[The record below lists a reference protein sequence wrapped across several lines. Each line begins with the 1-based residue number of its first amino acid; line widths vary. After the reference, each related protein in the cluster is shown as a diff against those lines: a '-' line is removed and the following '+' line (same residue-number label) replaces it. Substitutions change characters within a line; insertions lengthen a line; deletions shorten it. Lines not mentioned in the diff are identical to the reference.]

1 MLNNHHI
8 VRLLREAALLLKHS
22 YKADNLQF
30 VEINNRTYTI
40 DEFDEFKRDLFEAG
54 AKIQLMLLQYQLPPA
69 DFIDFLQKERQ
80 YVIAFRKSE
89 GQLKPVLIHPVAR
102 KRLETQFDSHSS
114 HTHEFRPSGEWFC
127 PDNEEV
133 IFMVIFPEESIVSDM
148 QLGGEKGGVALNPVT
163 RLLRLLHAERSQ
175 INYILFY
182 ALLMGL
188 LSLVLPL
195 GIQST
200 IELISGG
207 MFFSSIYV
215 LIAII
220 ILGVLIGG
228 ILQIMQITL
237 VEHLQRRIFTKA
249 SLEFAYRIPR
259 LKAESIISN
268 YAPELINRFF
278 DIITIQK
285 GLPKLLI
292 DLTSGLVQIFFGLIL
307 LSLYHPFFV
316 FFSIGLITFLFIIF
330 YFTGPRGLRSSIEES
345 KYKYKV
351 VHWLEELAR
360 ALHSFKLAGST
371 DLPIKKTDQNV
382 NNYLKFRKTH
392 FQVLITQ
399 YSFIL
404 LFKTLVI
411 GGLLI
416 VGAILVIDRQITLG
430 QFVASE
436 VVIIL
441 ILNSIEKIIMYMDV
455 IYDLLTAVDK
465 VSNVTDL
472 PLERIGG
479 LDLPK
484 KLNATGYSIQV
495 KGLKFKYP
503 GQNEYVL
510 KGINLDIR
518 SGDRICIAGPGG
530 SGKTTLVNILSGIY
544 TNYEGIVALNNYSL
558 RDLDLTHLRN
568 KIGKNISQEDIF
580 DGTILENITLGKSME
595 EVQDAI
601 DAIEAVGLKDELL
614 SLPNGLNTH
623 LTSGG
628 KNLSNT
634 TAHKLILARLLA
646 KKPNLVILNDFFT
659 GLKREAK
666 LQLIRCVTDSSRPWT
681 LIAVSNDP
689 LIMEACNRIIVIK
702 DGRVEIEGPYNEL
715 LTQGLLEPYTE

>member
-8 VRLLREAALLLKHS
+8 VRILREAALQLKHA
-22 YKADNLQF
+22 YNAENLHF
-30 VEINNRTYTI
+30 VEVNNRTYTAE
-40 DEFDEFKRDLFEAG
+40 EFSEFKRDLFEAG
-54 AKIQLMLLQYQLPPA
+54 AKIQLMLLQYQLPVA
-69 DFIDFLQKERQ
+69 DFMDFLQKERQ
-80 YVIAFRKSE
+80 YVLAFRKSGE
-89 GQLKPVLIHPVAR
+89 QIKPVLIHPAAR
-102 KRLETQFDSHSS
+102 RRLETQFDTSS
-114 HTHEFRPSGEWFC
+114 IHTHDFKPTGEWYC
-127 PDNEEV
+127 TENDEV
-133 IFMVIFPEESIVSDM
+133 LFMVIFPEESIVSDM
-148 QLGGEKGGVALNPVT
+148 QLGVEEGGVKLNPVT
-163 RLLRLLHAERSQ
+163 RLLRLLHAERDQ

-259 LKAESIISN
+259 LKSESIISN

-292 DLTSGLVQIFFGLIL
+292 DLTSGLVQILFGLIL

-382 NNYLKFRKTH
+382 NNYLKYRKVH

-416 VGAILVIDRQITLG
+416 VGAILVVERQITLG

-479 LDLPK
+479 LDMPK
-484 KLNATGYSIQV
+484 NLNEGPYNIMV
-495 KGLKFKYP
+495 KDLKFRYP
-503 GQNEYVL
+503 NNKDYVL
-510 KGINLDIR
+510 KGINLYVR
-518 SGDRICIAGPGG
+518 AGERVCIAGPGG

-580 DGTILENITLGKSME
+580 DGTILENITLGKSTE
-595 EVQDAI
+595 KVQDAVE
-601 DAIEAVGLKDELL
+601 AIEAVGLRDEFL
-614 SLPNGLNTH
+614 SLPEGLNTH

-634 TAHKLILARLLA
+634 TIHKLILARCLA

-666 LQLIRCVTDSSRPWT
+666 IQLIKCVTDPSRPWT

-689 LIMEACNRIIVIK
+689 LIMEACNRVIVVK
-702 DGRVEIEGPYNEL
+702 DGLVEIEGPFNEL
-715 LTQGLLEPYTE
+715 LSQGLLEPYTE

>member
-1 MLNNHHI
+1 MNNHHI
-8 VRLLREAALLLKHS
+8 VRILREAALLLNHS
-22 YKADNLQF
+22 YRADNLQF
-30 VEINNRTYTI
+30 VEVNNRSYSLH
-40 DEFDEFKRDLFEAG
+40 EFDEFKRDLFEAG
-54 AKIQLMLLQYQLPPA
+54 AKIQLMLLQYQLPKA
-69 DFIDFLQKERQ
+69 DFIDFLKNEHQ
-80 YVIAFRKSE
+80 YVLAFRRAGE
-89 GQLKPVLIHPVAR
+89 QLKPVLIHPAGKNR
-102 KRLETQFDSHSS
+102 KETQFDAQTS
-114 HTHEFRPSGEWFC
+114 HTHLFQPQGDWFC
-127 PDNEEV
+127 PKSDEV
-133 IFMVIFPEESIVSDM
+133 LFLVIFPEESIVSD
-148 QLGGEKGGVALNPVT
+148 LHIGEEGGQKLSPVT
-163 RLLRLLHAERSQ
+163 RLLRLLHAERTQ

-207 MFFSSIYV
+207 LFFSSVYV
-215 LIAII
+215 LIGVI
-220 ILGVLIGG
+220 ILGVLMGG
-228 ILQIMQITL
+228 ILQIMQISL

-259 LKAESIISN
+259 IKSESIISN

-292 DLTSGLVQIFFGLIL
+292 DFTSGLVQIFFGLVL

-316 FFSIGLITFLFIIF
+316 FFSLGLITFLFIIF

-382 NNYLKFRKTH
+382 SNYLKYRKMHFR
-392 FQVLITQ
+392 VLITQ

-416 VGAILVIDRQITLG
+416 VGSILVVDRQITLG

-441 ILNSIEKIIMYMDV
+441 ILNAIEKIIMYMDV

-465 VSNVTDL
+465 VAHVTDL

-479 LDLPK
+479 LDLPRP
-484 KLNATGYSIQV
+484 LNQNGYFIEV
-495 KGLKFKYP
+495 KNLRFRYP
-503 GQNEYVL
+503 GKSDYVL
-510 KGINLDIR
+510 NGIDLTIR
-518 SGDRICIAGPGG
+518 AGERVCISGPGG
-530 SGKTTLVNILSGIY
+530 AGKTTLVNILSGIY
-544 TNYEGIVALNNYSL
+544 TNYEGLVALNNYSL
-558 RDLDLTHLRN
+558 RDLDLTHLRD

-580 DGTILENITLGKSME
+580 DGTILENITLGKHME
-595 EVQDAI
+595 LVQDAME
-601 DAIEAVGLKDELL
+601 AIEAVGLRQEILT
-614 SLPNGLNTH
+614 LPEGLNTH

-634 TAHKLILARLLA
+634 SVHKLILARCIA
-646 KKPNLVILNDFFT
+646 KKPNLVILNDFFN

-666 LQLIRCVTDSSRPWT
+666 VHLVQCVTDPSRPWT

-689 LIMEACNRIIVIK
+689 LVMQAC
-702 DGRVEIEGPYNEL
+702 GRVLVLRDGKIEIDGPYNEL
-715 LTQGLLEPYTE
+715 LSQGFLEPYTE

>member
-1 MLNNHHI
+1 M
-8 VRLLREAALLLKHS
+8 
-22 YKADNLQF
+22 
-30 VEINNRTYTI
+30 
-40 DEFDEFKRDLFEAG
+40 
-54 AKIQLMLLQYQLPPA
+54 
-69 DFIDFLQKERQ
+69 
-80 YVIAFRKSE
+80 
-89 GQLKPVLIHPVAR
+89 
-102 KRLETQFDSHSS
+102 
-114 HTHEFRPSGEWFC
+114 
-127 PDNEEV
+127 
-133 IFMVIFPEESIVSDM
+133 
-148 QLGGEKGGVALNPVT
+148 
-163 RLLRLLHAERSQ
+163 LRLLHAERSQ

-215 LIAII
+215 LITII
-220 ILGVLIGG
+220 IIGVLMGG

-316 FFSIGLITFLFIIF
+316 FFSIGLITFLFVIF

-382 NNYLKFRKTH
+382 NNYLKYRKIH

-416 VGAILVIDRQITLG
+416 VGAILVVERQITLG

-479 LDLPK
+479 LDMPK
-484 KLNATGYSIQV
+484 
-495 KGLKFKYP
+495 
-503 GQNEYVL
+503 
-510 KGINLDIR
+510 NLMKV
-518 SGDRICIAGPGG
+518 P
-530 SGKTTLVNILSGIY
+530 
-544 TNYEGIVALNNYSL
+544 
-558 RDLDLTHLRN
+558 
-568 KIGKNISQEDIF
+568 
-580 DGTILENITLGKSME
+580 ITL
-595 EVQDAI
+595 
-601 DAIEAVGLKDELL
+601 
-614 SLPNGLNTH
+614 
-623 LTSGG
+623 
-628 KNLSNT
+628 
-634 TAHKLILARLLA
+634 
-646 KKPNLVILNDFFT
+646 
-659 GLKREAK
+659 
-666 LQLIRCVTDSSRPWT
+666 W
-681 LIAVSNDP
+681 
-689 LIMEACNRIIVIK
+689 
-702 DGRVEIEGPYNEL
+702 
-715 LTQGLLEPYTE
+715 

>member
-8 VRLLREAALLLKHS
+8 VRILREVALLLKHS
-22 YKADNLQF
+22 YNAENLQF
-30 VEINNRTYTI
+30 IEINNRDYNI
-40 DEFDEFKRDLFEAG
+40 HEFEEFKRDLFEAG
-54 AKIQLMLLQYQLPPA
+54 AKIQLMLLQYQLPVN
-69 DFIDFLQKERQ
+69 DFLDFLKKERQ
-80 YVIAFRKSE
+80 YVLAFRQS
-89 GQLKPVLIHPVAR
+89 GNSIKPVLIHPVAR
-102 KRLETQFDSHSS
+102 KRLETQFDLHTS
-114 HTHEFRPSGEWFC
+114 HTHEFQPDTEWYRPEN
-127 PDNEEV
+127 DEV
-133 IFMVIFPEESIVSDM
+133 LFLVIFPEESIVSEIQM
-148 QLGGEKGGVALNPVT
+148 GGEEGGMKLNPVN
-163 RLLRLLHAERSQ
+163 RLLRLLHTERQQ
-175 INYILFY
+175 IYYILFY
-182 ALLMGL
+182 ASLMGL

-207 MFFSSIYV
+207 LFFSSIYV

-228 ILQIMQITL
+228 LLQIMQITL

-285 GLPKLLI
+285 GMPKLLI
-292 DLTSGLVQIFFGLIL
+292 DLSAGLVQIFFGLIL

-316 FFSIGLITFLFIIF
+316 FFSIGLVTILFIIF

-371 DLPIKKTDQNV
+371 DLPIKRTDQNV
-382 NNYLKFRKTH
+382 NNYLKYRKIH
-392 FQVLITQ
+392 FQILITQ

-404 LFKTLVI
+404 LFKVLVI

-416 VGAILVIDRQITLG
+416 VGSILVIDRQITLG
-430 QFVASE
+430 QFVAAE

-479 LDLPK
+479 LDLPRE
-484 KLNATGYSIQV
+484 NAHQGFSVQV
-495 KGLKFKYP
+495 KNLKFRYP
-503 GQNEYVL
+503 GQERYILN
-510 KGINLDIR
+510 GINLDIR
-518 SGDRICIAGPGG
+518 SGERICIAGPGG
-530 SGKTTLVNILSGIY
+530 AGKTTLVNILSGIY
-544 TNYEGIVALNNYSL
+544 SRYEGVVSINNYSL
-558 RDLDLTHLRN
+558 RDLDITHLRD

-580 DGTILENITLGKSME
+580 DGTILENITLGKSKE
-595 EVQDAI
+595 QVQDAME
-601 DAIEAVGLKDELL
+601 AIQVVGLTEEIH
-614 SLPNGLNTH
+614 SLPEGLYTH

-634 TAHKLILARLLA
+634 SVNKLILARCLA
-646 KKPNLVILNDFFT
+646 KKPRLIILNDFFN
-659 GLKREAK
+659 GLKRETK
-666 LQLIRCVTDSSRPWT
+666 VELIRCVTDPQKSWT

-689 LIMEACNRIIVIK
+689 LLMEACTRVVVIK
-702 DGRVEIEGPYNEL
+702 DGRVEIEGRYHEL
-715 LTQGLLEPYTE
+715 LGQGLLTPYIE

>member
-8 VRLLREAALLLKHS
+8 VRILREAALLLSHS
-22 YKADNLQF
+22 YNANNLQF
-30 VEINNRTYTI
+30 VEVNNRTYAPE
-40 DEFDEFKRDLFEAG
+40 EFEEFKRDLFEAG
-54 AKIQLMLLQYQLPPA
+54 AKIQLMLLQYQLPSE
-69 DFIDFLQKERQ
+69 DFISFLKQEKQ
-80 YVIAFRKSE
+80 FVLAFRTEKQE
-89 GQLKPVLIHPVAR
+89 LKPVLIHPAGKNR
-102 KRLETQFDSHSS
+102 KETQFDAHSS
-114 HTHEFRPSGEWFC
+114 HTQPFQEDGDWYC
-127 PDNEEV
+127 PDNQEV
-133 IFMVIFPEESIVSDM
+133 LFMVIFPEESIVSDL
-148 QLGGEKGGVALNPVT
+148 QLDEETGAKLNPVT
-163 RLLRLLHAERSQ
+163 RLLRLLHAERTQ

-182 ALLMGL
+182 AILMGL

-207 MFFSSIYV
+207 LFFSSIYV
-215 LIAII
+215 LIGII
-220 ILGVLIGG
+220 ILGVVIGG

-259 LKAESIISN
+259 IKAESITSN

-292 DLTSGLVQIFFGLIL
+292 DFSSGLVQIFFGLIL

-330 YFTGPRGLRSSIEES
+330 YFTGPQGLRSSIKES
-345 KYKYKV
+345 SYKYKV

-371 DLPIKKTDQNV
+371 NLPIKKTDQNV
-382 NNYLKFRKTH
+382 NNYLKYRKTH

-416 VGAILVIDRQITLG
+416 VGSILVVDRQITLG

-441 ILNSIEKIIMYMDV
+441 ILNAIEKIIMYMDV

-465 VSNVTDL
+465 VAHVTDL

-479 LDLPK
+479 LDLPRH
-484 KLNATGYSIQV
+484 LNNSGYSIQV
-495 KGLKFKYP
+495 KDLKFRYP
-503 GQNEYVL
+503 DQLNYVL
-510 KGINLDIR
+510 NGVNLNIKP
-518 SGDRICIAGPGG
+518 GERICIAGPGG

-544 TNYEGIVALNNYSL
+544 TNYEGTVALNNYSL

-580 DGTILENITLGKSME
+580 DGTILENITVGKETEQVHDAME
-595 EVQDAI
+595 
-601 DAIEAVGLKDELL
+601 AIEAVGLREEFLQ
-614 SLPNGLNTH
+614 LPEGLNTH

-634 TAHKLILARLLA
+634 AVSKLILARCIA
-646 KKPNLVILNDFFT
+646 KKPNLVILNDFFN

-666 LQLIRCVTDSSRPWT
+666 LQLIQCVTNPERPWT

-689 LIMEACNRIIVIK
+689 LIMQACNRVVVMR
-702 DGRVEIEGPYNEL
+702 DGRIEAEGPYHEL
-715 LTQGLLEPYTE
+715 LAQGLLDPYTE